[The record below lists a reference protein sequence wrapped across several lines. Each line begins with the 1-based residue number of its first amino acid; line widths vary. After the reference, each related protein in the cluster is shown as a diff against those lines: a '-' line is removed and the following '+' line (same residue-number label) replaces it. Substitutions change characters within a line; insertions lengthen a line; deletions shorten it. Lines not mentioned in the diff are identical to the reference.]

1 MPNKYWD
8 EDEDAK
14 GERLYETRDG
24 RLRALNHIIKKY
36 IEKTQGIKTNYK
48 ENVDMDSI
56 IKMFEN
62 DKEFRNFTFTNYRVF
77 IHTDSKEKE
86 RIHVRKI
93 TDEMYNLIEQN
104 HQNLNTEEFQKELF
118 SLEENLYDRGRE
130 KDSKQRMEKVVKK
143 INYKEDDMLTAVQ
156 KIGET
161 VETTGNEEEK
171 KKIHEAGFLALRE
184 AEYYKFLKTILN
196 KSLNLNLPKEWYI
209 GVYYDVPTD
218 EIGFTQ
224 PFKTKNEKGDK
235 LGKELKKKGE
245 ELQKQLEKDNKVLFT
260 LIKSLNLDLLGGDGD
275 YYYIIPET
283 NGRFVEVADNKGDID
298 PNFSF
303 EFPGYKKHFIY
314 EITSIRK
321 YDDAVEI
328 FIKDNTKICGFMYDN
343 FSDYLNMK
351 LESIEQKLKE

>member
-143 INYKEDDMLTAVQ
+143 
-156 KIGET
+156 
-161 VETTGNEEEK
+161 
-171 KKIHEAGFLALRE
+171 
-184 AEYYKFLKTILN
+184 
-196 KSLNLNLPKEWYI
+196 
-209 GVYYDVPTD
+209 
-218 EIGFTQ
+218 
-224 PFKTKNEKGDK
+224 
-235 LGKELKKKGE
+235 
-245 ELQKQLEKDNKVLFT
+245 
-260 LIKSLNLDLLGGDGD
+260 
-275 YYYIIPET
+275 
-283 NGRFVEVADNKGDID
+283 
-298 PNFSF
+298 
-303 EFPGYKKHFIY
+303 
-314 EITSIRK
+314 
-321 YDDAVEI
+321 
-328 FIKDNTKICGFMYDN
+328 
-343 FSDYLNMK
+343 
-351 LESIEQKLKE
+351 ESIIKKMIC